1 MDVIFVLWLRQM
13 RGFMRAR
20 ARIVS
25 TMVQPF
31 LLLVALG
38 FGFGPVFAKAGEG
51 NYFVFLI
58 PGVIGSTML
67 FNAVFSGADLL
78 SDRQFGF
85 LKVTLAAPVPRSR
98 IMLGRALGVTSVSLL
113 QGVIVAV
120 VCGILG
126 FHYPGIGRVLLAIL
140 FASMAAF
147 LFAMIGSIL
156 GSVMTD
162 SQAFSQIVNFV
173 VSPLFYLSGAVFPLE
188 GQRTV
193 IRNLALLNPLTY
205 GIDGMRYAL
214 VGQHVFP
221 PSFSLVLLAIL
232 DLVFLGIATYSFSR
246 IQP

>member
-1 MDVIFVLWLRQM
+1 MDVIFVLWLRQV

-38 FGFGPVFAKAGEG
+38 FGFGPVFSRAGEG

-58 PGVIGSTML
+58 PGVIGSAML

-78 SDRQFGF
+78 WDRQFGF
-85 LKVTLAAPVPRSR
+85 LKETLAAPVRRSQ
-98 IMLGRALGVTSVSLL
+98 IMFGRALGVTSVSLL
-113 QGVIVAV
+113 QGVIVAA
-120 VCGILG
+120 VCGLVG
-126 FHYPGIGRVLLAIL
+126 FHYPDPGRILLTIL
-140 FASMAAF
+140 FASMTAF

-162 SQAFSQIVNFV
+162 PQAFSQIVNFV

-188 GQRTV
+188 GQRAL
-193 IRNLALLNPLTY
+193 IRNLAALNPLTY
-205 GIDGMRYAL
+205 GIDGMRGAL
-214 VGQHVFP
+214 VGRHLFDPV
-221 PSFSLVLLAIL
+221 FSLSLLGGL
-232 DLVFLGIATYSFSR
+232 DLLFLAAATYSFSR